1 MRKAILQE
9 KLAELIF
16 SEKIEKN
23 NKTLFYS

>member
-1 MRKAILQE
+1 MEKAILQE
-9 KLAELIF
+9 KLGELIF